1 LGPSDRK
8 KDAAVKVDLKA
19 AQEVVDVITGGWRA
33 QCLYTAVK
41 LGIPDLV
48 GAGRD
53 TDEEIAAATGA
64 AREGVHRLMRL
75 LVAMGMFEGD
85 GVGGYRG
92 TPVSA
97 LLQDT
102 PDSLRDM
109 CLLYGEE
116 FYTAWGH
123 AVESI
128 STVTAGFEI
137 EFGEPLY
144 RHLSGDAELSERFQ
158 LAMKAGNLFFDYIPE
173 VVDLAGKTF
182 VDVGAG
188 PGQLTAAVL
197 GAVPDA
203 RAKVLDRP
211 HVVPVARRNLQAT
224 VGLERVELVGGD
236 MTESVPGGGD
246 VYFLCRVLAGWSDD
260 AVVGVFGNCRAAMAG
275 PSSRL
280 IILER
285 VVTDDAP
292 TVLPSL
298 WDLHLLMTNGGKHR
312 TVAEY
317 TGLLER
323 AGFTVE
329 RVAGLPAE
337 TTAIIAAPR

>member
-1 LGPSDRK
+1 M
-8 KDAAVKVDLKA
+8 ATVKVDLKA
-19 AQEVVDVITGGWRA
+19 AREVVDVITGGWRA

-48 GAGRD
+48 ALGRN
-53 TDEEIAAATGA
+53 TDEAIAAATGA
-64 AREGVHRLMRL
+64 EREGVHRLMRL
-75 LVAMGMFEGD
+75 LVAMLVFEGD
-85 GVGGYRG
+85 GAAGYRP
-92 TPVSA
+92 TEVSA
-97 LLQDT
+97 VLVDS
-102 PDSLRDM
+102 PDSLREM

-123 AVESI
+123 AERSI
-128 STVTAGFEI
+128 STLTAGFEI
-137 EFGEPLY
+137 EYGEPLY
-144 RHLSGDAELSERFQ
+144 QYLSGDVELSERFQ
-158 LAMKAGNLFFDYIPE
+158 LAMKAGSLFFDYVPE
-173 VVDLAGKTF
+173 VIDLAGKTF

-188 PGQLTAAVL
+188 PGQLTAAIL

-211 HVVPVARRNLQAT
+211 HVIPVAERNLRAT
-224 VGLERVELVGGD
+224 VGLDRVELVAGD
-236 MTESVPGGGD
+236 MTESVPTGGD

-260 AVVGVFGNCRAAMAG
+260 AVVSVFGNCLAAMAG
-275 PSSRL
+275 SPSRL

-298 WDLHLLMTNGGKHR
+298 WDLHLLMTNGGRHR
-312 TVAEY
+312 TVGKY
-317 TGLLER
+317 TELLSR

-329 RVAGLPAE
+329 KVAALPAE
-337 TTAIIAAPR
+337 TTAIIAVPR